1 MSEPFNEP
9 MKVES
14 DVLIVGAGLVG
25 LSLAAALSR
34 SHLSV
39 TIVDARARPLPVSTI
54 AKSREDYQLKSG
66 RTPRVS
72 SINPSSREFL
82 SRMGAWEMIPEN
94 RISTFKEMS
103 VWDNRGT
110 SHIEFGDAGEDSP
123 ALGHIVENQL
133 IEIALIG
140 VLEASNNVT
149 FEWQSDLQEIVH
161 QGSGYAVH
169 FVNGGKAECSL
180 LVGADGGN
188 SRVRELCGLR
198 TVRWSYQQTALVT
211 TVETELDHGRTAR
224 QCFTNNG
231 PLAFLPLADQR
242 LCSIVWSVNHADELM
257 GLEDQQF
264 CELLTASFENR
275 LGSVLAVDKRFTFP
289 LVQQHALQYVDEQ
302 VVLIGDAAHT
312 IHPLAGQ
319 GANLGFADANVL
331 AQVLAGARLEGK
343 FIGETSVLKLYQRRR
358 QAENIVMASAMEF
371 FKRLYDTDNPG
382 VNWVRNAG
390 MRLVNNNDRIKSMI
404 SRLAA
409 GS

>member
-1 MSEPFNEP
+1 
-9 MKVES
+9 MKAAS

-39 TIVDARARPLPVSTI
+39 TVVDARAKPILSSRA
-54 AKSREDYQLKSG
+54 AKLRNGYQLKSG
-66 RTPRVS
+66 VTPRVS
-72 SINPSSREFL
+72 AINPSSVKFL
-82 SRMGAWEMIPEN
+82 SRIGAWEVIAEN
-94 RISTFKEMS
+94 RISTFKEMN

-110 SHIEFGDAGEDSP
+110 SHIEFGGAGQASP
-123 ALGHIVENQL
+123 VLGHIVENQL
-133 IEIALIG
+133 IEIALIE
-140 VLEASNNVT
+140 VLEASGDVT
-149 FEWQSDLQEIVH
+149 FKWQSDLQEIVH
-161 QGSGYAVH
+161 QELGYAVH
-169 FVNGGKAECSL
+169 FVNGSKAECTL

-211 TVETELDHGRTAR
+211 TVETELDHERTAR

-242 LCSIVWSVNHADELM
+242 LCSVVWSVKHADELM
-257 GLEDQQF
+257 SLKDQEF

-275 LGSVLAVDKRFTFP
+275 LGRVLGVDKRFTFG
-289 LVQQHALQYVDEQ
+289 LQQQHALQYIDEQ

-319 GANLGFADANVL
+319 GANLGFADANAL

-343 FIGETSVLKLYQRRR
+343 SIGAIAVLKSYQRRR
-358 QAENIVMASAMEF
+358 QSENIVMASAMEF

-382 VNWVRNAG
+382 INWVRNAG
-390 MRLVNNNDRIKSMI
+390 MRLVNSDDRLKSII
-404 SRLAA
+404 SKLAA
-409 GS
+409 GR